1 MVHKAGPETGSFMYF
16 LIDTRGMNK
25 KVLKVYYNFSSLI
38 RYNGS
43 NQP

>member
-1 MVHKAGPETGSFMYF
+1 MVHKAGPEISSSINF
-16 LIDTRGMNK
+16 LIDTRDMNK

-38 RYNGS
+38 RYNGY